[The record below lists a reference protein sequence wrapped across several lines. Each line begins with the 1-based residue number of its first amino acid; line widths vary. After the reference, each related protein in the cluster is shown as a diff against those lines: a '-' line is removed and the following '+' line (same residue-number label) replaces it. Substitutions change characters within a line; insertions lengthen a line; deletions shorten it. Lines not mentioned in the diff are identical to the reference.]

1 MPLTPDMR
9 RDVEQIRNYLFGGG
23 YPDPVSNAEQLS
35 FLFFFYLVEGIDA
48 ENQARAKVLK
58 QPYDSLFVG
67 TRTLRNLQNATTPG
81 QTTVPCERFRW
92 SVWANLSG
100 EPLVRWVRDEV
111 FPFFADVAGESAV
124 NFMHGARLVID
135 EPTVLTQVVT
145 LVDGLRLDRADAD
158 TKGDLFEH
166 VLKQIKQA
174 GELGQF
180 RTPRHV
186 IRAIV
191 EIIDP
196 KIGETVYD
204 PAAGT
209 AGFLVAAYNHIRL
222 ANSSPGGT
230 QSVEL
235 DGKTLARGL
244 GDKLSA
250 AQTSVLHNQT
260 FFGNDVDPKMV
271 RLATMNLTLRGLP
284 NVRILL
290 RNVLT
295 TTLDG
300 ERKAELGLPEGGYHV
315 VLANPPFS
323 GRVDR
328 DRIVDD
334 VKVGTTTATEL
345 LFLKYM
351 MDSLQNPTNPR
362 TGAGGGRCGVIVPEG
377 VFFGSTG
384 AHKELRRQLMENN
397 RVEAVLSLPGGVFQ
411 PYSGVK
417 TSVLFFRKGGSTQH
431 VMFLHA
437 DNDGYKLDANHD
449 QPIERDDLPGLV
461 AAYRDRA
468 VHLADWEAR
477 DPQAEWTA
485 PWWFADAA
493 TLRANDFS
501 LSAGRYRPMSQAQ
514 VAHQDPRELLAEL
527 AAIEAE
533 IAQEVEALRV
543 ALGGVA

>member
-9 RDVEQIRNYLFGGG
+9 RAIDQIRDYLFGGG

-58 QPYDSLFVG
+58 QSYDSLFAG
-67 TRTLRNLQNATTPG
+67 LWALRNPQNAPVPG
-81 QTTVPCERFRW
+81 QTAVPRERLRW
-92 SVWANLSG
+92 SSWAKGLSG
-100 EPLVRWVRDEV
+100 EALVRWVRDEV

-135 EPTVLTQVVT
+135 EPTVLTQVIT

-186 IRAIV
+186 IRTIV
-191 EIIDP
+191 DIINP
-196 KIGETVYD
+196 QIGETIYD

-230 QSVEL
+230 QTVEL
-235 DGKTLARGL
+235 DGKAITRGL
-244 GDKLSA
+244 GDRLSA
-250 AQTSVLHNQT
+250 AQTSVLQNQT

-300 ERKAELGLPEGGYHV
+300 ERKAELGLPEDGYHV

-351 MDSLQNPTNPR
+351 MDSLRP
-362 TGAGGGRCGVIVPEG
+362 GGRCGVIVPEG
-377 VFFGSTG
+377 VLFGSTG
-384 AHKELRRQLMENN
+384 AHKELRRQLIENN

-417 TSVLFFRKGGSTQH
+417 TSVLFFRKGGSTEN
-431 VMFLHA
+431 VLFLHT

-449 QPIERDDLPGLV
+449 TSIEQDDLPGLIT
-461 AAYRDRA
+461 AYRSREA
-468 VHLADWEAR
+468 NLAAWQAR
-477 DPQAEWTA
+477 DPQAEWA
-485 PWWFADAA
+485 EQWWFADAA
-493 TLRANDFS
+493 TLRANDFN

-514 VAHQDPRELLAEL
+514 VEHQDPRELLAEL

-533 IAQEVEALRV
+533 IAEEVEALRI
-543 ALGGVA
+543 ALGEAA